1 MAYATGSAKPLGFS
15 YDQQRCELKKW
26 RGQQKVPT
34 DAANLRQAK
43 LWVLKFLIF
52 ILLLSPPPKKV
63 SASNFA
69 FLDENLIPTKRRCS
83 HNFSTAP

>member
-52 ILLLSPPPKKV
+52 ILLLSPPQKSLSLKFCIFGRKLNSDKKKM
-63 SASNFA
+63 F
-69 FLDENLIPTKRRCS
+69 P
-83 HNFSTAP
+83 